1 MKNMKNQTHK
11 LLTTLTLF
19 TVLGTAAACS
29 PTVRVETPDK
39 PITINLN
46 VNISHE
52 IRVRVDKDLENTFDK
67 NSSIF

>member
-1 MKNMKNQTHK
+1 M
-11 LLTTLTLF
+11 TTGMAAL
-19 TVLGTAAACS
+19 VLAGASACT

-52 IRVRVDKDLENTFDK
+52 IRVKVDRDLESTFDQ
-67 NSSIF
+67 NSAIF

>member
-1 MKNMKNQTHK
+1 MTHAIRQW
-11 LLTTLTLF
+11 LF
-19 TVLGTAAACS
+19 STSAVVAVLAGSSACT

-52 IRVRVDKDLENTFDK
+52 IRVKVDKDLENTFDE
-67 NSSIF
+67 NSAIF

>member
-1 MKNMKNQTHK
+1 MTPIHTK
-11 LLTTLTLF
+11 LAYAAVMLSLMA
-19 TVLGTAAACS
+19 GMAACT

-52 IRVRVDKDLENTFDK
+52 IRVKVDKDLESAFDE
-67 NSSIF
+67 NSAIF